1 LKSTYLGAGIRFR
14 NDDPTRLMA
23 KDSDSTPPKRKVLD
37 LIEPAKAPSRRERQR
52 TAATPAPEV
61 PAPPSEL
68 QKKKDGAL
76 DLFSDDGK
84 KKKSGVRKTDQS
96 GKAVMPVISKIL
108 EEEAPAPEPVEV
120 IPPPAPPEPP
130 APPSSGEGDADD
142 SDTGNYI
149 SIKPPIIVS
158 ELAAR
163 MGLKPFV
170 LLADLIKLQVFVAPN
185 QAIEPDIAAK
195 VCETHG
201 FFFEREKR
209 EKGGGVHKV
218 EEVVVEPEAPQ
229 DEPED
234 VLQLRPPI
242 ITIMGHVDHG
252 KTSLLDYI
260 RKSSITKG
268 EAGGITQHVAAY
280 KVEHEGRPITFID
293 TPGHAIFSD
302 MRARGAD
309 ITDIVV
315 LVVAANDGIMPQT
328 LEAIEH
334 AKKAK
339 KTIIIAINKIDLPA
353 ANVMRVKTQ
362 LAEKGLQTVDFGGD
376 VECVEISALTGAG
389 VPDLL
394 ELLALQAEVLELKAN
409 PKGNARAAIIEARVQ
424 PGRGATASVIV
435 ETGTLKVG
443 TPFICGP
450 FAGKVKSLINDRG
463 ENVKEAK
470 PGTPVE
476 VIGFEEMPHVGDE
489 MVEMENVR
497 AAQKLADERQLER
510 RQDRLKM
517 PQKSR
522 MEDLFSNVIAG
533 TEKAVL
539 KLILK
544 CDVQGSVEAIRKA
557 IGDIQSEKVNTQII
571 IAAAGPITEGD
582 IQMAS
587 SADAVVL
594 GFNVKVEANAVKAVK
609 SEGVQ
614 VKLYSIVYELIDQ
627 VREAML
633 GLLEPLT
640 RENIIG
646 HAEVK
651 MIFKLSKSKGRAAG
665 SYVKDGKIHRKAH
678 ARVLR
683 GSVPVFDGKMSTL
696 RRFQDEVEEVKSGME
711 CGIRLGEFNEYQ
723 EGDVI
728 ECYTLEKI
736 PQGL

>member
-1 LKSTYLGAGIRFR
+1 
-14 NDDPTRLMA
+14 
-23 KDSDSTPPKRKVLD
+23 V
-37 LIEPAKAPSRRERQR
+37 
-52 TAATPAPEV
+52 
-61 PAPPSEL
+61 
-68 QKKKDGAL
+68 
-76 DLFSDDGK
+76 
-84 KKKSGVRKTDQS
+84 
-96 GKAVMPVISKIL
+96 
-108 EEEAPAPEPVEV
+108 EE
-120 IPPPAPPEPP
+120 
-130 APPSSGEGDADD
+130 
-142 SDTGNYI
+142 DTGNCI

-185 QAIEPDIAAK
+185 QAIEPDVAAK
-195 VCETHG
+195 VCEAHG
-201 FFFEREKR
+201 FYFEREKR

-339 KTIIIAINKIDLPA
+339 KTIIIAINKCDLPA

-376 VECVEISALTGAG
+376 VECVEISALTGMG
-389 VPDLL
+389 IPDLL

-463 ENVKEAK
+463 EQVKEAK

-489 MVEMENVR
+489 LVEMDNVR
-497 AAQKLADERQLER
+497 AAQKLADERQLDR
-510 RQDRLKM
+510 RNDRLKM
-517 PQKSR
+517 SQKSR

-557 IGDIQSEKVNTQII
+557 IGDIQSNKVNTQII

-609 SEGVQ
+609 AEGVQ

-683 GSVPVFDGKMSTL
+683 GTVPVFDGKMSTL

-723 EGDVI
+723 EGDII

>member
-1 LKSTYLGAGIRFR
+1 
-14 NDDPTRLMA
+14 MA
-23 KDSDSTPPKRKVLD
+23 KDSSDSTPPKRKVLD
-37 LIEPAKAPSRRERQR
+37 LIEQPKAPSRRERQR
-52 TAATPAPEV
+52 SAAQAPETT
-61 PAPPSEL
+61 PQPPSKL
-68 QKKKDGAL
+68 DAAKANAL
-76 DLFSDDGK
+76 DIFDEGGK
-84 KKKSGVRKTDQS
+84 KKRSGVRKTEQS
-96 GKAVMPVISKIL
+96 GKAVLPVISKLL
-108 EEEAPAPEPVEV
+108 EEEEPVAPAPVPT
-120 IPPPAPPEPP
+120 PPPASTVSPVP
-130 APPSSGEGDADD
+130 APAAEEEPAEPE
-142 SDTGNYI
+142 DTGNFI

-185 QAIEPDIAAK
+185 QAIEPEIAAK
-195 VCETHG
+195 VCDLHG
-201 FFFEREKR
+201 FVFEREKR

-260 RKSSITKG
+260 RKTRITAG

-280 KVEHEGRPITFID
+280 KVEHEGKPITFID

-334 AKKAK
+334 AKNAK
-339 KTIIIAINKIDLPA
+339 KTIIVAINKIDLPS
-353 ANVMRVKTQ
+353 ANVQRVKTQ

-376 VECVEISALTGAG
+376 VEFVEISALTGAG
-389 VPDLL
+389 IPDLL

-409 PKGNARAAIIEARVQ
+409 PRGNARAAIIEARVQ

-463 ENVKEAK
+463 EQVKEAK

-476 VIGFEEMPHVGDE
+476 VVGFEEMPNVGDE
-489 MVEMENVR
+489 LVEMDSIR
-497 AAQKLADERQLER
+497 AAQKLADERQLDLR
-510 RQDRLKM
+510 NSRLKM
-517 PQKSR
+517 TQKSR
-522 MEDLFSNVIAG
+522 MEDLFSNVIEG
-533 TEKAVL
+533 TGKAIL
-539 KLILK
+539 KLVLK

-557 IGDIQSEKVNTQII
+557 IGDIQSDKVTAQII
-571 IAAAGPITEGD
+571 IAGAGPITEGD

-609 SEGVQ
+609 AEGVQ

-633 GLLEPLT
+633 GMLEPLT

-646 HAEVK
+646 HAEVR
-651 MIFKLSKSKGRAAG
+651 MVFKLSKSKGRAAG

-678 ARVLR
+678 ARVIR
-683 GSVPVFDGKMSTL
+683 GGVPVFDGKMSTL

-711 CGIRLGEFNEYQ
+711 CGIRLGEFNEYV

-736 PQGL
+736 PQTL